1 MTGSVSTYR
10 QVARV
15 LLLFRHISDD
25 VSPLS
30 IDDLVV
36 PHFSLVQLEEGTVR
50 GGVAGP
56 TGVTLRQSEAPEPC
70 KRVFRSLQGESAG
83 HT

>member
-36 PHFSLVQLEEGTVR
+36 PHFSLDAFEEGRVR
-50 GGVAGP
+50 GGAW
-56 TGVTLRQSEAPEPC
+56 APQE
-70 KRVFRSLQGESAG
+70 SL
-83 HT
+83 

>member
-1 MTGSVSTYR
+1 LTGSVSTYR

-36 PHFSLVQLEEGTVR
+36 PHFSHEGWGPPNVAPQESLRGGSPLGILEENVN
-50 GGVAGP
+50 AIYD
-56 TGVTLRQSEAPEPC
+56 
-70 KRVFRSLQGESAG
+70 K
-83 HT
+83 

>member
-1 MTGSVSTYR
+1 MTGSVPTYR

-36 PHFSLVQLEEGTVR
+36 PHFSLFHWEEGTVR
-50 GGVAGP
+50 GGVLAPQESLSG
-56 TGVTLRQSEAPEPC
+56 GQRRQTLEI
-70 KRVFRSLQGESAG
+70 
-83 HT
+83 